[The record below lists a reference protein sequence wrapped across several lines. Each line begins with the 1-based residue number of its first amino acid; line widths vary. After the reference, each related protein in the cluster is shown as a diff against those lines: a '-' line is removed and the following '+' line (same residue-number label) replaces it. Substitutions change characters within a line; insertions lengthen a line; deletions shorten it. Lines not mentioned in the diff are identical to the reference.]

1 MSLSNR
7 NWKVRNEVY
16 LLFDHELMEKYL
28 SINKLESLDLSLKE
42 MVTLKQTLKKIN
54 FYFIYIDLLFPKS
67 AIWKLA
73 VNNFIYGV
81 V

>member
-42 MVTLKQTLKKIN
+42 MVTLKQTLEKKKFL
-54 FYFIYIDLLFPKS
+54 FYLHRHFIS
-67 AIWKLA
+67 
-73 VNNFIYGV
+73 
-81 V
+81 

>member
-42 MVTLKQTLKKIN
+42 MVTLKQTLKKIY
-54 FYFIYIDLLFPKS
+54 FYFIYIDILLLLS
-67 AIWKLA
+67 QQYESLL
-73 VNNFIYGV
+73 
-81 V
+81 